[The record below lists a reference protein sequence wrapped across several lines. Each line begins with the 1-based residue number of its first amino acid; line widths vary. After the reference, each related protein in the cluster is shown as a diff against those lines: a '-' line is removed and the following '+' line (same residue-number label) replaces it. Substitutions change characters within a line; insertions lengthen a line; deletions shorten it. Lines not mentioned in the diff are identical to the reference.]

1 MIDLYSYTAAAEN
14 ALALAVHFA
23 CGEDY
28 VGTTHLLYGLLHAKS
43 EDGSPCI
50 AAKLLAAHNITTQT
64 LKAHLSVILPDDPQ
78 QSLRKNA
85 FIFGPR
91 RPL

>member
-28 VGTTHLLYGLLHAKS
+28 VGTTHLLYGLLQSFINGGVQDFALFM
-43 EDGSPCI
+43 GI
-50 AAKLLAAHNITTQT
+50 TLLVM
-64 LKAHLSVILPDDPQ
+64 LV
-78 QSLRKNA
+78 
-85 FIFGPR
+85 F
-91 RPL
+91 